1 MGFVWKKFYDVGLC
15 LLDYSEEEEYQ
26 RSGIGRLY
34 YACFGE
40 SRLYYEKA
48 FLRIL
53 PFDKSHAVLIEDLED
68 SVYEE
73 EQELGEYLRK
83 LRNSRNRADY
93 RSKLNPNDVK
103 NSKNNAKLILAILE
117 EFNKNPVRP
126 ILKN

>member
-1 MGFVWKKFYDVGLC
+1 MGFDWKKFYNVGIY
-15 LLDYSEEEEYQ
+15 LLNYSEEEEYQ

-48 FLRIL
+48 FLRTL
-53 PFDKSHAVLIEDLED
+53 PSTNSHGVLIEELEY
-68 SVYEE
+68 SIYEK

-93 RSKLNPNDVK
+93 KSKLYPNDVK
-103 NSKNNAKLILAILE
+103 NSKNNAKLILDILDE
-117 EFNKNPVRP
+117 INSNPIRP
-126 ILKN
+126 IL